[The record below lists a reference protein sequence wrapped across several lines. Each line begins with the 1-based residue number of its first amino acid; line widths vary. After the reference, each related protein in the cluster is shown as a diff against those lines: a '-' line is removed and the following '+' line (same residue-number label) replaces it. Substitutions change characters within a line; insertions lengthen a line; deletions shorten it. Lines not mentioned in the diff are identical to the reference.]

1 MVVVVDTQGRSPTP
15 PARSHTCRCS
25 ARYPAKAKGGTRQWW
40 VRPSNNTNK
49 DRREVEKSVDWR
61 GKPFSAPTNLAS
73 NSVGEL
79 ICLLL
84 YQQRTFV

>member
-1 MVVVVDTQGRSPTP
+1 MTLKGGHQRHQRGPTP
-15 PARSHTCRCS
+15 ADAAHGM
-25 ARYPAKAKGGTRQWW
+25 KGGTRQWW